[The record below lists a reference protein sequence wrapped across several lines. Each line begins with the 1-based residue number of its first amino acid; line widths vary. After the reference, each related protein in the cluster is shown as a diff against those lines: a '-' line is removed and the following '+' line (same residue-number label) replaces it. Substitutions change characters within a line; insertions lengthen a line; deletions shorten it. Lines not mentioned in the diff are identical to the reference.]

1 MVGLFKKLFS
11 NKKPVVSI
19 GKINPKPKVK
29 RKVVN
34 VSEKQLRVTK
44 VNGKTQFYSVR
55 LNEHEQL
62 HLSVLG
68 KKFVKENPEV
78 VKLISKEITQISKKT
93 TYNAERFSLEVR
105 PIEESLG
112 FNNLKLLKLDLFL
125 KDKGERKSFFL
136 KVTQEDYLANNEF
149 LANQVF
155 QKFGINT
162 IKPHFA
168 FTNLSKRESVI
179 VYDFTSF
186 RNLEKDI
193 NKKLLTKTELIEINK
208 KIKLIQEHKKI
219 PTKPDFNQKRI
230 GDFENFSNIFYKRNK
245 DGNLELYFTDLLLG
259 VKSRFY

>member
-1 MVGLFKKLFS
+1 MVGFFKRLFS

-19 GKINPKPKVK
+19 GNINPNFKVK
-29 RKVVN
+29 RRVVN
-34 VSEKQLRVTK
+34 QGEKQLK
-44 VNGKTQFYSVR
+44 VLKINSKTQFYSVK
-55 LNEHEQL
+55 LNKSEVM

-68 KKFVKENPEV
+68 KKLIKEYPEL
-78 VKLISKEITQISKKT
+78 VKLISKGIFQTSKHSIHNTKK
-93 TYNAERFSLEVR
+93 FSLEIR
-105 PIEESLG
+105 PIKENNS
-112 FNNLKLLKLDLFL
+112 FNNLKLLKLNLFL
-125 KDKGERKSFFL
+125 KDKGEKKSFFL

-155 QKFGINT
+155 QKFGVNT

-179 VYDFTSF
+179 VYDFTGLK
-186 RNLEKDI
+186 NLQKDF
-193 NKKLLTKTELIEINK
+193 NQKLLTKTELIEINN

-245 DGNLELYFTDLLLG
+245 DGKIELYFTDLLLG